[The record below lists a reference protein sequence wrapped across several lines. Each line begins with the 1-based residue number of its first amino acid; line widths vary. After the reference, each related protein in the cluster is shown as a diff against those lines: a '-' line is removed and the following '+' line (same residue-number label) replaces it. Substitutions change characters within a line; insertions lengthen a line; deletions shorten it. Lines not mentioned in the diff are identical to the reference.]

1 MADLVLV
8 RSCNPKPTRVPS
20 SFASSTATCPDAQ
33 FHPKVSLLANT
44 TYEACPT
51 DLVNAPVDVVWR
63 LLTNLSGWGDFY
75 DVRVNRVDPVGPA
88 TVGQLMSGESGPR
101 WLHLKVS
108 FRFTNIDPTSYK
120 LEFDVT
126 FPFSVSV
133 HEDLDCVPLDDGR
146 CRVNYHCNFSFPRG
160 WRGAAIRA
168 LLGSELRDG
177 PADSLQRLKRAA
189 EAAHRGHA

>member
-1 MADLVLV
+1 
-8 RSCNPKPTRVPS
+8 
-20 SFASSTATCPDAQ
+20 
-33 FHPKVSLLANT
+33 VSLLANT

-51 DLVNAPVDVVWR
+51 ELVNAPVDVVWR

-101 WLHLKVS
+101 WLHVKVS
-108 FRFTNIDPTSYK
+108 FRFTNIDPTSHK

-126 FPFSVSV
+126 LPFSVSV

-146 CRVNYHCNFSFPRG
+146 CRVNYHCNFSFPQG

>member
-1 MADLVLV
+1 M
-8 RSCNPKPTRVPS
+8 
-20 SFASSTATCPDAQ
+20 
-33 FHPKVSLLANT
+33 ANT

-168 LLGSELRDG
+168 LLGSGRPG
-177 PADSLQRLKRAA
+177 
-189 EAAHRGHA
+189 